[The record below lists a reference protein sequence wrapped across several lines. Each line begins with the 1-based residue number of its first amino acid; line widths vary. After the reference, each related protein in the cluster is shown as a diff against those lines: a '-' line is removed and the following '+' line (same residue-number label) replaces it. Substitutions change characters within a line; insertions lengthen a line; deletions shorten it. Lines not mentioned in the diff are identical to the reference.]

1 MKQICGILINNKLY
15 KNYEL
20 YFYNNKGG
28 KNNKMLFSNKKIAN
42 FVANILI
49 ISLGVLFVNCSET
62 YAGRELGETT
72 LDTAKRSENIVLA
85 RCISSESK
93 WNDEGSFIFT
103 YVTFQIEDTIKGEDA
118 EDEITLRLI
127 GGQVG
132 DQILSAPDIPNIN
145 EDEEVILFLGP
156 KNNDGYPTITSLKN
170 GVLRIQSDGVTGKRM
185 VTTPT
190 SGIKIYK
197 ENTEKNIRAL
207 RGKGILLED
216 FVHSLKRTMNK

>member
-62 YAGRELGETT
+62 YATRELRETT

-93 WNDEGSFIFT
+93 WNDEGSLIFT

-156 KNNDGYPTITSLKN
+156 KNKAGYPTLTNMKN
-170 GVLRIQSDGVTGKRM
+170 GVLRIYTDDVTGQGN
-185 VTTPT
+185 VITPT
-190 SGIKIYK
+190 TGIPIYK
-197 ENTEKNIRAL
+197 ENSSKAISGTQDSK
-207 RGKGILLED
+207 ILLED
-216 FVHSLKRTMNK
+216 FIYSLKEATNK